1 MKWLPKSRIRYN
13 AGALDPIL
21 AAAFFGYRYF
31 EEWLL
36 LTKDQQAVLLAAY
49 RAKRSMDAYQ
59 AHEASGSKK

>member
-1 MKWLPKSRIRYN
+1 
-13 AGALDPIL
+13 L

-31 EEWLL
+31 GEWDRLE
-36 LTKDQQAVLLAAY
+36 KNEQALLLAAY